1 MKKILALI
9 LAVTT
14 MMTVAGCSGTTNDT
28 SATSDDVKVW
38 RFCHEESVGS
48 VQDQF
53 AMKFK
58 ELVEEKSG
66 GKIRVD
72 VYPVG
77 QLADGVGAIELLR
90 YNAVNFAINNPATV
104 ATIIPENQLLML
116 HYVFS
121 DDMEVNRKALNEG
134 NATKELDRL
143 YTEKDMIPLNWFQ
156 EGFQVVTSN
165 FPIYTPEDMNGFKIR
180 VMASPLLIA
189 AYSAY
194 GCNPTPVP
202 YMETYSN
209 LQLNMIDGQVNPV
222 FAIEEMK
229 FYEVQEYLNFLNHE
243 VFIGT
248 FCTNPE
254 FWESLT
260 EEEKTMV
267 MEIQEELDQYVFDM
281 QNQYSQE
288 RLEKILANKPSIEL
302 IEYTDE
308 ERAAFQ
314 EKAQAGYD
322 YYLDLTGEEGQKL
335 LNMLQEDIAA
345 AEKEVNQD
353 I

>member
-1 MKKILALI
+1 MKKIFAIFLAT
-9 LAVTT
+9 AV
-14 MMTVAGCSGTTNDT
+14 MMTAAGCSGSDG
-28 SATSDDVKVW
+28 SAGEDVTVW

-58 ELVEEKSG
+58 ELVEEKSD

-104 ATIIPENQLLML
+104 ATIVPENQLLML

-121 DDMEVNRKALNEG
+121 DDMEVNRIALNEG

-143 YTEKDMIPLNWFQ
+143 YEAKDMMPLNWFQ

-165 FPIYTPEDMNGFKIR
+165 FPINAPTDMKGFKVR

-243 VFIGT
+243 VFVGT

-254 FWESLT
+254 FWENLT
-260 EEEKTMV
+260 DEERTMIE
-267 MEIQEELDQYVFDM
+267 EIQEELDQYVFDM
-281 QNQYSQE
+281 QNQYSEE
-288 RLEKILANKPSIEL
+288 RLEKIIANKPNVGL
-302 IEYTDE
+302 IEYTEE

-314 EKAQAGYD
+314 ESARAGYD
-322 YYLDLTGEEGQKL
+322 YYLNLTGEEGQKL
-335 LNMLQEDIAA
+335 LDMLQ
-345 AEKEVNQD
+345 QD
-353 I
+353 IETAEEELYGGR

>member
-1 MKKILALI
+1 MFYLRTAID
-9 LAVTT
+9 
-14 MMTVAGCSGTTNDT
+14 GGT
-28 SATSDDVKVW
+28 
-38 RFCHEESVGS
+38 
-48 VQDQF
+48 
-53 AMKFK
+53 
-58 ELVEEKSG
+58 
-66 GKIRVD
+66 
-72 VYPVG
+72 P
-77 QLADGVGAIELLR
+77 IELLR

-165 FPIYTPEDMNGFKIR
+165 FPIYAPEDMNGFKIR

-202 YMETYSN
+202 YGKLSN

-248 FCTNPE
+248 FCTNR
-254 FWESLT
+254 T
-260 EEEKTMV
+260 
-267 MEIQEELDQYVFDM
+267 
-281 QNQYSQE
+281 
-288 RLEKILANKPSIEL
+288 
-302 IEYTDE
+302 
-308 ERAAFQ
+308 
-314 EKAQAGYD
+314 
-322 YYLDLTGEEGQKL
+322 
-335 LNMLQEDIAA
+335 
-345 AEKEVNQD
+345 
-353 I
+353 

>member
-1 MKKILALI
+1 MKKILALV
-9 LAVTT
+9 LVVAT
-14 MMTVAGCSGTTNDT
+14 MITVAGCSGTTEGT
-28 SATSDDVKVW
+28 SADSDDVKVW
-38 RFCHEESVGS
+38 KFVHEESVGS

-58 ELVEEKSG
+58 ELVEEKSD

-121 DDMEVNRKALNEG
+121 DDMEVNRRVLNEG

-143 YTEKDMIPLNWFQ
+143 YMEKDMIPLNWFQ
-156 EGFQVVTSN
+156 EGFQVITSN
-165 FPIYTPEDMNGFKIR
+165 FPIHTPEDMKGFKIR
-180 VMASPLLIA
+180 VMASPLLIE
-189 AYSAY
+189 AYSGY
-194 GCNPTPVP
+194 GSNPTPVP

-254 FWESLT
+254 FWDSLT
-260 EEEKTMV
+260 DEERAMV
-267 MEIQEELDQYVFDM
+267 EEIQEELDQYIFDV

-288 RLEKILANKPSIEL
+288 RLEKILTNKPSIEQ

-314 EKAQAGYD
+314 EKAQIGYD
-322 YYLDLTGEEGQKL
+322 EYLRLTGEEGQKL

-345 AEKEVNQD
+345 AEKELNQGV
-353 I
+353 